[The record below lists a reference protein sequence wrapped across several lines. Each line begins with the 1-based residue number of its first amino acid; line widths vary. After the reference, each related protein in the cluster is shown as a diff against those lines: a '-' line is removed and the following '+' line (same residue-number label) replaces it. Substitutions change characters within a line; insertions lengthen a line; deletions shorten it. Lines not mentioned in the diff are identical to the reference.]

1 MRKGFDQRK
10 RSDQHLVA
18 GQPKKNKPNYGRT
31 LFPPFHFP
39 VDDFPG
45 WIQNVSVRIIK
56 DAFLVRAARKHP
68 KAASYLE
75 TCRKT
80 VKAAEWRSLVD
91 VRRSYPATDAVKVES
106 GRQEL
111 IFNVCGNDFRLIAA
125 AHFNRQIVY
134 TLSFLTHAEYSKDR
148 WKDTL

>member
-1 MRKGFDQRK
+1 M
-10 RSDQHLVA
+10 
-18 GQPKKNKPNYGRT
+18 
-31 LFPPFHFP
+31 
-39 VDDFPG
+39 
-45 WIQNVSVRIIK
+45 RIIK
-56 DAFLVRAARKHP
+56 EAFLVRAGQKHP

-75 TCRKT
+75 TWRKT

-106 GRQEL
+106 GRQVL

-134 TLSFLTHAEYSKDR
+134 TLCFLTHAEYSKDR